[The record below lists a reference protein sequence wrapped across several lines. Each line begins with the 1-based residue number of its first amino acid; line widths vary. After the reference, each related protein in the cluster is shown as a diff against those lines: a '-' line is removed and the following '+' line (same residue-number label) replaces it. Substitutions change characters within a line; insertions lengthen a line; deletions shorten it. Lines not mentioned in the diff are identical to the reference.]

1 MLNRP
6 MYLKPNV
13 AIEPLYNQW
22 YVWWYLLSPA
32 TAPLFVTNLHQKL
45 MQSFVANPDVHV
57 AALKNPLL
65 MGGPFINHPAS
76 RAPQVKELLE
86 RTQRE
91 QAHMLAF
98 TKAVAELEQLLAP
111 NNGGSLEAL
120 YPKVPDLLRG
130 YVELTYDL
138 SHRASARFIEPLLY
152 RSRFHQESSQS
163 VSLRQVDGDWR
174 PYIFSTPRLEE
185 DMPLWL
191 RVPYRHEGLDALFRM
206 RHTPG
211 SPGQVAEQLGVPS
224 SAADAFA
231 ALFTEEAPRRAER
244 YTGEGV
250 RVRYFGH
257 ACVLLE
263 TKEVSIL
270 TDPVISYE
278 FPTDLPRFTYSDL
291 PEHIDY
297 VILTHGHADHLMME
311 TLIQLRHR
319 VGTLI
324 VPRNNGNSLAD
335 PSLRLMLH
343 HTGFKNVVEIDDL
356 QELPI
361 PGGTITG
368 LPFLGEHSDLS
379 IQAKTAHLV
388 RLEGKSL
395 LMAAD
400 SNAIEPRLYQ
410 HLRDVVGSI
419 DVLFLGMECEG
430 GPMSWMY
437 GPLLSNPL
445 PRKMDQAR
453 RLNGSD
459 CARATEITN
468 YLAPK
473 EVYVY
478 AMGQEPWLRHVM
490 VLEYDD
496 KTPQIVES
504 NKFMEHCHSKGI
516 QAERPYVRMER
527 VLK

>member
-1 MLNRP
+1 MLDRP

-22 YVWWYLLSPA
+22 YAWWYLLSPA
-32 TAPLFVTNLHQKL
+32 TAPMFVTNLHLKL

-57 AALKNPLL
+57 AALKNPML
-65 MGGPFINHPAS
+65 MGGPFINHAAA
-76 RAPQVKELLE
+76 RAPRVKELLE

-91 QAHMLAF
+91 QAHMLAY
-98 TKAVAELEQLLAP
+98 TKAVGELEQLLAP
-111 NNGGSLEAL
+111 NNGASLEHL

-138 SHRASARFIEPLLY
+138 SNRASARYIEPLLY
-152 RSRFHQESSQS
+152 KSKFYQESSQS
-163 VSLRQVDGDWR
+163 VTLSLVDKDWR

-185 DMPLWL
+185 DAPLWL
-191 RVPYRHEGLDALFRM
+191 KVPYRHEGLDALFRM

-211 SPGQVAEQLGVPS
+211 SPGQVAEMLGVPAS
-224 SAADAFA
+224 ASAAFA
-231 ALFTEEAPRRAER
+231 DLFTDVVPRKAPR
-244 YTGEGV
+244 YDGEGV

-278 FPTDLPRFTYSDL
+278 FPTDLPRFTHADL
-291 PEHIDY
+291 PEHVDY
-297 VILTHGHADHLMME
+297 VVLTHGHADHLMME

-319 VGTLI
+319 VGTII

-356 QELPI
+356 QEIAI
-361 PGGTITG
+361 PGGSITG

-388 RLEGKSL
+388 RLDGKSI

-400 SNAIEPRLYQ
+400 SNALEPRMYQ
-410 HLRDVVGSI
+410 HLRDIIGPI
-419 DVLFLGMECEG
+419 DILFLGMECEG

-437 GPLLSNPL
+437 GPLLTNPL
-445 PRKMDQAR
+445 PRKMDQTR

-459 CARATEITN
+459 CARAIEIAN
-468 YLAPK
+468 YLTPK
-473 EVYVY
+473 DVYVY

-490 VLEYDD
+490 ILVYDE
-496 KTPQIVES
+496 TAPQLIES
-504 NKFMEHCHSKGI
+504 NKFLEHCRSKGVP
-516 QAERPYVRMER
+516 AERPYVRMER
-527 VLK
+527 VLR